1 MIRLFKALCKALLDK
16 ISEEQAFLA
25 ATEAFR
31 PYGGICE
38 ICGTVGKFS
47 DYGEYGRNHVTIAD
61 NIVIESRVN
70 VRRVRCESCRTSHAL
85 LPDTLIPYSPY
96 TLVFKLTVLTAYFDR
111 DRTVEKLCERFGIA
125 VSTLYE
131 WKKIMTA
138 HKDIMLGVLISR
150 KIPTPGFLRNLLGST
165 ADISDTLQMFFNKHG
180 FSFMQDASLSVTRPV
195 PT

>member
-25 ATEAFR
+25 AAEAFSPCGER
-31 PYGGICE
+31 CV
-38 ICGTVGKFS
+38 ICGAAGKLS

-61 NIVIESRVN
+61 NIVIEARVN
-70 VRRVRCESCRTSHAL
+70 IRRVRCESCKTSHAL

-96 TLVFKLTVLTAYFDR
+96 TLVFKLTVLTAYFNR
-111 DRTVEKLCERFGIA
+111 DVTVEKLCGRFGIA

-131 WKKIMTA
+131 WKKIVTS
-138 HKDIMLGVLISR
+138 HKDLMLGVLISL
-150 KIPTPGFLRNLLGST
+150 KVPALEFLRNLLGSS
-165 ADISDTLQMFFNKHG
+165 DISDTLRSFFDKYC
-180 FSFMQDASLSVTRPV
+180 FSFMQDASMSVTRPV